1 MELHFI
7 ILGLSAN
14 PHRNYGE
21 RLYSGASNPNEEN
34 VLFFSA
40 AAVKA
45 AVWLPIPPPYGF
57 TQLGGLIID
66 SLMTSHVLSEPVNV
80 KKKNQKQ
87 KKQKL
92 TNKNKKKSSSRVKA
106 RSCVINRSFL
116 SITDC
121 QLPPS
126 FEDQRAS
133 WRTHRP
139 QTHGR
144 GLMWPT
150 PRNALVCVLC
160 GCACARRPCSEA
172 FL

>member
-80 KKKNQKQ
+80 KKKKPKTETHEQKQ
-87 KKQKL
+87 KEIQL
-92 TNKNKKKSSSRVKA
+92 ARKS
-106 RSCVINRSFL
+106 
-116 SITDC
+116 
-121 QLPPS
+121 
-126 FEDQRAS
+126 
-133 WRTHRP
+133 
-139 QTHGR
+139 
-144 GLMWPT
+144 
-150 PRNALVCVLC
+150 
-160 GCACARRPCSEA
+160 A
-172 FL
+172 FVRH